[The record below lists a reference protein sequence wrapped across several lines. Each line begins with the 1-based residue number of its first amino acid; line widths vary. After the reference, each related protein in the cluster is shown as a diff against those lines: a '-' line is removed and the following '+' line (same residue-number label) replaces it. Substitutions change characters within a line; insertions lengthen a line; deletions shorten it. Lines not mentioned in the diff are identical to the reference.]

1 MFMPL
6 IFWKVINAGEKKKLV
21 KPLPDE
27 L

>member
-1 MFMPL
+1 MPL